1 MGKNIYLDKSH
12 PEIYRELN
20 GAARVARKYYEES
33 KLGRDIIELINVRV
47 SQINGC
53 PTCLSIH
60 VPAAKKAGV
69 PEQKINI
76 LPSWRNE
83 GNGYFSDRERA
94 ALSLAESI
102 TLPNGFSG
110 VDSVEKSL
118 AKAREFWSDE
128 QISSLEWAIIFI
140 NTYNRISISSG
151 HPPVDK

>member
-1 MGKNIYLDKSH
+1 MGKNMYLDKIN

-20 GAARVARKYYEES
+20 GATRVARKFYDEVGV
-33 KLGRDIIELINVRV
+33 GRDIIELINVRV

-69 PEQKINI
+69 SEQKINI

-83 GNGYFSDRERA
+83 VTGYFSEKERA
-94 ALSLAESI
+94 ALGLAESI
-102 TLPNGFSG
+102 TFPQGVDG
-110 VDSVEKSL
+110 VDSVQASL
-118 AKAREFWSDE
+118 EKARDVWSDDE
-128 QISSLEWAIIFI
+128 VGALEWAIIFI

-151 HPPVDK
+151 HPPMK